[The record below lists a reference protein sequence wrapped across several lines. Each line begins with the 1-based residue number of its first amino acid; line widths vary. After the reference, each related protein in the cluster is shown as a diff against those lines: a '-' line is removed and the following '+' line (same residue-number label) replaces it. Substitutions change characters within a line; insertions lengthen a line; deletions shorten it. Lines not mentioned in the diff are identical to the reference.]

1 MGLKIR
7 SSAKKLK
14 TKRNPPFSLVLDN
27 QGLYGI
33 VNIDKGGDIYVS
45 DMRLFTLQEMRCT
58 HKKRRVQRM
67 Q

>member
-7 SSAKKLK
+7 SAAKKLK
-14 TKRNPPFSLVLDN
+14 IKRNPPFSSALDN
-27 QGLYGI
+27 QELYGI

-58 HKKRRVQRM
+58 HKKRCVQRM